1 MKEFTAA
8 RTSDTRDEI
17 WLLQHEAVF
26 TLGQAGEERHI
37 LNAGDIPIVSS
48 DRGGQV
54 TYHGPGQLVMYVLLN
69 IRKHQIGVRELVS
82 LLEQTVVEHLAGLGV
97 DSASR
102 RDAPGV
108 YVAGA
113 KIAALGLRVSRGCSY
128 HGLAMNVDLD
138 MEPFS
143 RINPCGFEHLPV
155 TSLSELGI
163 ADSVESTGEKL
174 ASEFTRLYLAARSPT
189 ETSQRP

>member
-8 RTSDTRDEI
+8 RTPETADEI
-17 WLLQHEAVF
+17 WLLQHHPVY
-26 TLGQAGEERHI
+26 TLGQAGEERHV
-37 LNAGDIPIVSS
+37 LNAGDIPLVSS

-54 TYHGPGQLVMYVLLN
+54 TYHGPGQLLMYVLLN
-69 IRKHQIGVRELVS
+69 IREQQIGVRQLVT
-82 LLEQTVVEHLAGLGV
+82 LLEQTVVEHLANLGI
-97 DSASR
+97 DSSSR

-143 RINPCGFEHLPV
+143 RINPCGFENLPV

-163 ADSVESTGEKL
+163 ADSVELTGDKL
-174 ASEFTRLYLAARSPT
+174 AAEFKRLYLASAS
-189 ETSQRP
+189 